1 MGGAGYIGSHLCEI
15 LSIDKSN
22 KNNIIRWLF
31 KWFGI
36 NYAITYFYNVF
47 GGREVSSGK
56 YATLI
61 ALFVEKYKNGQPL
74 TFVSPGKQMRNFTY
88 IDDIING
95 IVLVSEKG
103 YGDNFGIGCIKAY
116 SVLEIANLFGSEIE
130 MIPERKGNRMSAN
143 VVCQKT
149 INLGWREKHSVE
161 EYIKNIKNK
170 N

>member
-1 MGGAGYIGSHLCEI
+1 MKKNFLVTGGAGYIGSHLCEI

-22 KNNIIRWLF
+22 K
-31 KWFGI
+31 
-36 NYAITYFYNVF
+36 IT
-47 GGREVSSGK
+47 S
-56 YATLI
+56 L
-61 ALFVEKYKNGQPL
+61 
-74 TFVSPGKQMRNFTY
+74 
-88 IDDIING
+88 DDYSNG
-95 IVLVSEKG
+95 IVLVGAKG

-116 SVLEIANLFGSEIE
+116 SVLEIANLFKSEIE